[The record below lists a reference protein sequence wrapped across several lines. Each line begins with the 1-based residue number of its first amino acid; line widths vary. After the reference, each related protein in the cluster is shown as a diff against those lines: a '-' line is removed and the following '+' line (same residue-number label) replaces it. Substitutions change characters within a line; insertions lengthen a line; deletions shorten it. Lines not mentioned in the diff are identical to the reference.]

1 MSELWAAAKG
11 APPLAVLA
19 GVAAAAAIYKVG
31 SSFFVGVI
39 LRLGVDPFSLH
50 RAIPCSAV
58 AIYKVGSRLFIRPR
72 ETAADDHQG
81 ADL

>member
-1 MSELWAAAKG
+1 MGGGEGG
-11 APPLAVLA
+11 ASSRPVLV
-19 GVAAAAAIYKVG
+19 GVAAAVAIYKVG
-31 SSFFVGVI
+31 SSFFVGAI
-39 LRLGVDPFSLH
+39 LRLGVGPFSLH